1 MISLNHRWNKI
12 ALHNLFERHCL
23 EVLVLYLSI
32 TDIDALNKLSI
43 IIFFQKNIISLYF
56 DAFNYNLYLYISKYF
71 CFVNHVPFILWFERN
86 KQNESVPN

>member
-12 ALHNLFERHCL
+12 ALHNLFERPCL
-23 EVLVLYLSI
+23 EVLVLYFSI
-32 TDIDALNKLSI
+32 TDIDAYRCIEQVVYNY
-43 IIFFQKNIISLYF
+43 FFQKIIISLYF

-86 KQNESVPN
+86 K